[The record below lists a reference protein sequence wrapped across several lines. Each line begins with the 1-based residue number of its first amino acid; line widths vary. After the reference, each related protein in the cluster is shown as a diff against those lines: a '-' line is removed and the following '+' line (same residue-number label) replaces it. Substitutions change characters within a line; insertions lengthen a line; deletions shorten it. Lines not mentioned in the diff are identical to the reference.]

1 MLDSPATFGH
11 AGLYYTPGMVADD
24 DRPLVRRAQE
34 RDLQAYGELVQ
45 RHEAAVFRVCWRLL
59 GDRAAA
65 EDAAQESFIRA
76 YDRLDTFD
84 LSRPFGPWIRK
95 VATNWCLNRLA
106 ATRPTVAL
114 DDEDDRGPVGPAGER
129 PENVQQGRE
138 REQTI
143 RAALSVLPDRHR
155 AVVELRHFQDLS
167 YSEISAALKLP
178 VSDVKS
184 YLFRARRLLAERL
197 GHLRDEA

>member
-1 MLDSPATFGH
+1 MRQLW
-11 AGLYYTPGMVADD
+11 LYYTPGMLVDD
-24 DRPLVRRAQE
+24 ERSLVRRSQE

-65 EDAAQESFIRA
+65 EDAAQDVFLRA

-84 LSRPFGPWIRK
+84 VDRPFGPWVRK
-95 VATNWCLNRLA
+95 VAANWCLNRLA
-106 ATRPTVAL
+106 AARPTQQL
-114 DDEDDRGPVGPAGER
+114 DEDDGRGPIGPASDH
-129 PENVQQGRE
+129 PEAVQVGRDLE
-138 REQTI
+138 AEVRGAL
-143 RAALSVLPDRHR
+143 RALPDKHR

-167 YSEISAALKLP
+167 YSEIAAALKLP
-178 VSDVKS
+178 VTDVKS

-197 GHLRDEA
+197 GHLRGEG

>member
-1 MLDSPATFGH
+1 MSPATFRQP
-11 AGLYYTPGMVADD
+11 GLYYTPGMLVDD

-34 RDLQAYGELVQ
+34 RDVQAYGELVR
-45 RHEAAVFRVCWRLL
+45 RHEASVFRVCWRLL

-65 EDAAQESFIRA
+65 EDAAQETFIRA

-84 LSRPFGPWIRK
+84 LARPFGPWIRK

-106 ATRPTVAL
+106 ATRPTEAL
-114 DDEDDRGPVGPAGER
+114 DDTDDRGPVGPAGER
-129 PENVQQGRE
+129 PETAQLGRE

-143 RAALSVLPDRHR
+143 RAALQALPDKHR

-167 YSEISAALKLP
+167 YSEIAAALRLP

-184 YLFRARRLLAERL
+184 YLFRARRQLAERL

>member
-1 MLDSPATFGH
+1 ML
-11 AGLYYTPGMVADD
+11 ADD
-24 DRPLVRRAQE
+24 DRPLVRRA
-34 RDLQAYGELVQ
+34 RDRDVQAYGELVR

-59 GDRAAA
+59 GERAAA
-65 EDAAQESFIRA
+65 EDAAQETFIRA

-84 LSRPFGPWIRK
+84 LERPFGPWIRK

-106 ATRPTVAL
+106 ATRPTDVL
-114 DDEDDRGPVGPAGER
+114 DDGDDRGPEGPASER
-129 PENVQQGRE
+129 PETAQLGRE
-138 REQTI
+138 REATI
-143 RAALSVLPDRHR
+143 RSALLALPARHR

-167 YSEISAALKLP
+167 YSEIATTLGLP